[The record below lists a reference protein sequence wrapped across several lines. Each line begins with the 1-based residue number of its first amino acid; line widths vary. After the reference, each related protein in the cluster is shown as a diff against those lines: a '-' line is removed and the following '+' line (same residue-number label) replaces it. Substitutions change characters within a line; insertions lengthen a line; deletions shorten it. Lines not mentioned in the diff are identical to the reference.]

1 MRVKREEEL
10 IGRLIDILEYKQL
23 TYQNKLDE
31 LDKKKEIEKILSKYP
46 GEPFRGLIE
55 LELEEITTLLS
66 YFTDEEYDADD
77 INTKKYWMIE
87 ASVNEA
93 LKKTSRYQEANKLF
107 ERLGD
112 KLQEYLETL
121 KGIEISETETEKLL
135 GIVTSL
141 NDHLKNK
148 KPISDLT
155 MYYPVLVPSET
166 LVENDIYNF
175 FIALALNNLNLIK
188 SGKTVAANNKLKLTK
203 DMKKYLVELL
213 ENQIATY
220 EEEKNKKVVINQKLV
235 SLSKL
240 IDTIKDNY
248 EAIIDVYPQGIE
260 QVMDEIWREDVIE
273 ETIDGLM
280 IPITVIKGKRQGLN
294 IDFNDEDLFII
305 DKFIKQLKREEVRIS
320 EKELKDKKE
329 REEKITREIETLH
342 ETLTKLDGTNVN
354 YFEEDDFNN
363 LVKLLKE
370 QKQDY
375 EFIKKVIVVLNA
387 LNFNIN
393 GDRQESDEE
402 EKAVNTKEELDKY
415 QAKLEKNIELE
426 DSKEEKIEDNYDEV
440 LDLSQIN
447 LDDINFNNK
456 EDNLESTKNNELEEL
471 FSVNGFNYNE
481 FPKKLI
487 NNLLTETTY
496 DHLKEMLEFIN
507 SNKELSFLK
516 EYTCN
521 LGEEPIKKKIHDI
534 KCSEIYFMLVY
545 SNVDILN
552 GVLEIAKRDN
562 LDLKDIFAIPKVFGS
577 NANGE
582 DGTYENFVA
591 NEKLIYEEYQEVL
604 DAIMKRCPY
613 VLGTDKEIF
622 KQNIELTEAYNMS
635 IVEDKRGAFPSP
647 KALATQNFE
656 YVMDRY
662 IEAKEYD
669 YIERFR
675 SQLET
680 NSSVS
685 LRIRYLQL
693 KGIDFKQG
701 GFVDIESKF
710 DNELKEALK
719 DASIENIAVGINDEL
734 IKWLDSINEEK
745 DKEMEKVQYILKG
758 IYISKLKVLKNYSTI
773 LINGYKD
780 KEKALLYSIT
790 KDSYLTD
797 EEYDMLKTIV
807 ENREAK

>member
-1 MRVKREEEL
+1 M
-10 IGRLIDILEYKQL
+10 
-23 TYQNKLDE
+23 
-31 LDKKKEIEKILSKYP
+31 
-46 GEPFRGLIE
+46 
-55 LELEEITTLLS
+55 LS

-402 EKAVNTKEELDKY
+402 EKVVNTKEELDKY
-415 QAKLEKNIELE
+415 QAKLEKNVELE

-447 LDDINFNNK
+447 LDDISFNNK

-471 FSVNGFNYNE
+471 FSANGFNYNE

-507 SNKELSFLK
+507 NHKELSFLK

-797 EEYDMLKTIV
+797 EEYEMLKTIV

>member
-402 EKAVNTKEELDKY
+402 EKVINTKEELDKY

-521 LGEEPIKKKIHDI
+521 LGEESIKKKIHDI

-577 NANGE
+577 NTNGE